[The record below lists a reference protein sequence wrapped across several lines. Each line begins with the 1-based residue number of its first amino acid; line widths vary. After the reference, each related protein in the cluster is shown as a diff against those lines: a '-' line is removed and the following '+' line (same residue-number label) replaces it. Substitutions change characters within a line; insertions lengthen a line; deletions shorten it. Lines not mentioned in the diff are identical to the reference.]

1 MYITPLFLNIMENES
16 FERAKAIKEEIE
28 KCNSLLE
35 SILKAA
41 GNVVCIAMPIGV
53 LVTLLPSPFPSIV
66 PSTLLMDF
74 T

>member
-1 MYITPLFLNIMENES
+1 MNNES
-16 FERAKAIKEEIE
+16 FERAKTLKEEIE
-28 KCNSLLE
+28 KCDSLLD

-41 GNVVCIAMPIGV
+41 GNAVCIAMPIGV
-53 LVTLLPSPFPSIV
+53 LVTLLLSPFPSIV